1 MIRQLTIFTL
11 ATLLLLSPFHVGAE
25 LADVGQ
31 LIESGR
37 YQQALS
43 ALDKQSAGLAQTAHY
58 QFYYA
63 RALQG
68 AGQLEKAIQQYEAL
82 IKAFPEL
89 PESYNNLAVIYI
101 GQGKMEKAQALL
113 NQAMLT
119 HPGYARVYK
128 NLVAVNAAQ
137 ARDAYARALQMPT
150 GSQMKNLHMANRLS
164 LPATKQVIVSTAPI
178 VTAATQSQVK
188 PAMVYQ
194 AGDSHADK
202 KQTLAEENR
211 PVVDADRVKT
221 LMMGWAKAWSEKNVE
236 QYISFY
242 SDDYSPGDMSRSDWV
257 LQRSQRIRKPKW
269 IQISLQNLEVSEAG
283 SGQLRVRLE
292 QEYRADNYRDVTRKE
307 FILQQFDGEWRIIK
321 ERGLGYL
328 RR

>member
-1 MIRQLTIFTL
+1 
-11 ATLLLLSPFHVGAE
+11 
-25 LADVGQ
+25 
-31 LIESGR
+31 
-37 YQQALS
+37 
-43 ALDKQSAGLAQTAHY
+43 
-58 QFYYA
+58 
-63 RALQG
+63 
-68 AGQLEKAIQQYEAL
+68 
-82 IKAFPEL
+82 
-89 PESYNNLAVIYI
+89 VIYI